1 MPKLLFFRLREN
13 AIPPSKGSEQAVGY
27 DVALPSN
34 QIMII
39 RAGETRLIKTGLE
52 FHFAPE
58 YELQVRSRSGN
69 SLRGIQVANS
79 PGTVDPDYTGELGV
93 ILYNSSKEDVRIA
106 GGDRIAQV
114 VLSPRLEVELQE
126 GRVQR
131 ETSRG
136 EGGFGSSGGTVSG

>member
-1 MPKLLFFRLREN
+1 MPKLLFFRLTEE
-13 AIPPSKGSEQAVGY
+13 AVAPSKGSEQAVGY
-27 DVALPSN
+27 DVALPLN
-34 QIMII
+34 QVILLKS
-39 RAGETRLIKTGLE
+39 GETRLVKTGLE

-93 ILYNSSKEDVRIA
+93 ILFNSSKEDVTIK

-114 VLSPRLEVELQE
+114 VLQPRLNVELQE

-131 ETSRG
+131 ETLRG